1 MAEYKF
7 FRSDAE
13 EALQD
18 EGDSACSA
26 EASGGRGDIFH
37 RLGAIIA
44 FWYRGDSD
52 VTNAYSTPFAAIG
65 VVWLVMHSKSSFRP
79 WVIGTGRATAE
90 TI

>member
-44 FWYRGDSD
+44 FVSGGQRCHERILNSICSNRGGLVSD
-52 VTNAYSTPFAAIG
+52 ALEEFISALGDRNR
-65 VVWLVMHSKSSFRP
+65 K
-79 WVIGTGRATAE
+79 GTTAG